1 MAKIKKKAAA
11 KPVKKS
17 TNAGKKKAVKAAS
30 KKSAPVAKKAAKQK
44 KSLKTSPKS
53 KTVKPAVKSAA
64 SKTVKKVAR
73 PAAKKQ
79 TKKVVKPAASK
90 AAKPVAKAKVKHA
103 TKLALHPTVIKTNK
117 RIVKP
122 TAKVKPQVEGKEVV
136 KPIAGKSITPQKKK
150 EIELRTRYNDAELE
164 EFRLLIMDKLDAAR
178 KELKYLQDQINRKG
192 DNGTDDTENKFASAD
207 DGSSSMEREY
217 LNQMAARQ
225 IMYMD
230 HLDKALVRIQN
241 KTYGICRV
249 TGKLIEKE
257 RLKSVPHATLSM
269 EAKLMQSH

>member
-1 MAKIKKKAAA
+1 MAKSKKKVAA

-17 TNAGKKKAVKAAS
+17 ATSKKKPAAKKDVKPAPKKSKPAPKKPVKAAAGKPKPKAKPVVKPAS
-30 KKSAPVAKKAAKQK
+30 KAKVKVVPKKAAKPAAAK
-44 KSLKTSPKS
+44 
-53 KTVKPAVKSAA
+53 AVK
-64 SKTVKKVAR
+64 
-73 PAAKKQ
+73 
-79 TKKVVKPAASK
+79 K
-90 AAKPVAKAKVKHA
+90 ATKPVAKPSVKA
-103 TKLALHPTVIKTNK
+103 ESKPT
-117 RIVKP
+117 VKP
-122 TAKVKPQVEGKEVV
+122 TAKVTPQVHGKEVV
-136 KPIAGKSITPQKKK
+136 KPIVKSSIQPVKKK
-150 EIELRTRYNDAELE
+150 EQELRTRYSDDELE
-164 EFRLLIMDKLDAAR
+164 EFRLLIVDKLDAAK

>member
-1 MAKIKKKAAA
+1 MAKSKKKVAAT
-11 KPVKKS
+11 PVKKS
-17 TNAGKKKAVKAAS
+17 AAPKKKPAANKKVVKTDT
-30 KKSAPVAKKAAKQK
+30 KKAKSVSKAQVK
-44 KSLKTSPKS
+44 KPIVKS
-53 KTVKPAVKSAA
+53 KTTAKAAVKKPAVKAGIKAAPKKVTKTAEVVKKSTKTIIAAA
-64 SKTVKKVAR
+64 SK
-73 PAAKKQ
+73 P
-79 TKKVVKPAASK
+79 VVKPTT
-90 AAKPVAKAKVKHA
+90 KV
-103 TKLALHPTVIKTNK
+103 T
-117 RIVKP
+117 
-122 TAKVKPQVEGKEVV
+122 PQVEGKAVV
-136 KPIAGKSITPQKKK
+136 KPIVKLSVQPAKKK
-150 EIELRTRYNDAELE
+150 ETELRTRYKDDELE
-164 EFRLLIMDKLDAAR
+164 EFRLLILDKLDAAR

-192 DNGTDDTENKFASAD
+192 DNGTDDTENKFASSD

-269 EAKLMQSH
+269 QAKMMQSH

>member
-1 MAKIKKKAAA
+1 M
-11 KPVKKS
+11 
-17 TNAGKKKAVKAAS
+17 
-30 KKSAPVAKKAAKQK
+30 
-44 KSLKTSPKS
+44 
-53 KTVKPAVKSAA
+53 
-64 SKTVKKVAR
+64 
-73 PAAKKQ
+73 
-79 TKKVVKPAASK
+79 
-90 AAKPVAKAKVKHA
+90 
-103 TKLALHPTVIKTNK
+103 
-117 RIVKP
+117 
-122 TAKVKPQVEGKEVV
+122 
-136 KPIAGKSITPQKKK
+136 
-150 EIELRTRYNDAELE
+150 RTRYSDDELE
-164 EFRLLIMDKLDAAR
+164 EFRLLILDKLDAAK
-178 KELKYLQDQINRKG
+178 KELKYLQDQINRKD

-225 IMYMD
+225 IMYLD

>member
-1 MAKIKKKAAA
+1 MAKSKKKVAA

-17 TNAGKKKAVKAAS
+17 AAPKKK
-30 KKSAPVAKKAAKQK
+30 
-44 KSLKTSPKS
+44 
-53 KTVKPAVKSAA
+53 
-64 SKTVKKVAR
+64 
-73 PAAKKQ
+73 PAAKK
-79 TKKVVKPAASK
+79 VSKPAPKKAKPASRNSK
-90 AAKPVAKAKVKHA
+90 PASSKSNAAAKPKAKVKAIPKKAGKAAPKKAEKKVKDVAKAKSKGGGAIAKKIFQKLTSIIKPHA
-103 TKLALHPTVIKTNK
+103 KLEP
-117 RIVKP
+117 
-122 TAKVKPQVEGKEVV
+122 KVQGKDVV
-136 KPIAGKSITPQKKK
+136 KPIVKLSIQPIKKK
-150 EIELRTRYNDAELE
+150 EPELRTRYSDDELE
-164 EFRLLIMDKLDAAR
+164 EFRKLIVDKLDAAK

>member
-1 MAKIKKKAAA
+1 MAKSKKKVAAT
-11 KPVKKS
+11 PVKKS
-17 TNAGKKKAVKAAS
+17 AAPKKKPAANKKVLKTDTKKAKSAPKAQVKKPIVKSKTTAKAAVKKPAAKAGVKAAPKKVTTVPEVV
-30 KKSAPVAKKAAKQK
+30 KKS
-44 KSLKTSPKS
+44 T
-53 KTVKPAVKSAA
+53 KPIIAAA
-64 SKTVKKVAR
+64 SK
-73 PAAKKQ
+73 P
-79 TKKVVKPAASK
+79 VVKPTT
-90 AAKPVAKAKVKHA
+90 KV
-103 TKLALHPTVIKTNK
+103 T
-117 RIVKP
+117 
-122 TAKVKPQVEGKEVV
+122 PQVEGKAVV
-136 KPIAGKSITPQKKK
+136 KPIVKPSVQPAKKK
-150 EIELRTRYNDAELE
+150 ETELRTRYKDDELE
-164 EFRLLIMDKLDAAR
+164 EFRLLILDKLDAAR

-192 DNGTDDTENKFASAD
+192 DNGTDDTENKFASSD

-269 EAKLMQSH
+269 QAKMMQSH

>member
-1 MAKIKKKAAA
+1 MAKSKKKVAA

-17 TNAGKKKAVKAAS
+17 AAPKKKPAAAKKGVKIATKKAKPAPTKQVKKTIVKSKSAVKVVKKPAAKAGQKATSTKAS
-30 KKSAPVAKKAAKQK
+30 KPSEVLKKVAKPVTATA
-44 KSLKTSPKS
+44 P
-53 KTVKPAVKSAA
+53 KPAVKP
-64 SKTVKKVAR
+64 TTKV
-73 PAAKKQ
+73 
-79 TKKVVKPAASK
+79 T
-90 AAKPVAKAKVKHA
+90 
-103 TKLALHPTVIKTNK
+103 
-117 RIVKP
+117 
-122 TAKVKPQVEGKEVV
+122 PQVIGKAVV
-136 KPIAGKSITPQKKK
+136 KPIVKASVQPAKKK
-150 EIELRTRYNDAELE
+150 ETELRTRYKDDELE
-164 EFRLLIMDKLDAAR
+164 EFRLLILDKLDAAR

-192 DNGTDDTENKFASAD
+192 DNGTDDTENKFASSD

-269 EAKLMQSH
+269 QAKMMQSH

>member
-1 MAKIKKKAAA
+1 MAKSKKKVAA

-17 TNAGKKKAVKAAS
+17 AAPKKKPAAAKKGVKIATKKAKPAPTKQVKKTIVKSKSAVKAVKKPAAKAGQKATSTKAS
-30 KKSAPVAKKAAKQK
+30 KPSEVLKKVAKPVTATA
-44 KSLKTSPKS
+44 P
-53 KTVKPAVKSAA
+53 KPAVKP
-64 SKTVKKVAR
+64 TTKV
-73 PAAKKQ
+73 
-79 TKKVVKPAASK
+79 T
-90 AAKPVAKAKVKHA
+90 
-103 TKLALHPTVIKTNK
+103 
-117 RIVKP
+117 
-122 TAKVKPQVEGKEVV
+122 PQVIGKAVV
-136 KPIAGKSITPQKKK
+136 KPIVKASVQPAKKK
-150 EIELRTRYNDAELE
+150 ETELRTRYKDDELE
-164 EFRLLIMDKLDAAR
+164 EFRLLILDKLDAAR

-192 DNGTDDTENKFASAD
+192 DNGTDDTENKFASSD

-269 EAKLMQSH
+269 QAKMMQSH